1 MPPGLAIRA
10 FNKWLRDLPVSEAQR
25 TVLMTNIAKTETW
38 WERQPAEALE
48 TVQRV
53 AVMMGIPVGMLNKNF
68 DASNLIKLLTAAIR
82 MTN

>member
-10 FNKWLRDLPVSEAQR
+10 FNKWLRDLPISEAQR

-48 TVQRV
+48 TVQ
-53 AVMMGIPVGMLNKNF
+53 MMGIPVGMLNKNF

>member
-10 FNKWLRDLPVSEAQR
+10 FNKWLRDLPISEAQR

-48 TVQRV
+48 TVQ
-53 AVMMGIPVGMLNKNF
+53 MMGIPVGMLNKNF
-68 DASNLIKLLTAAIR
+68 DASNLIKHLTAAIS

>member
-10 FNKWLRDLPVSEAQR
+10 FNKWLRDLPISGAQR

-48 TVQRV
+48 TVQ
-53 AVMMGIPVGMLNKNF
+53 MMGIPVGMLNKNF

>member
-1 MPPGLAIRA
+1 MAIRA

-38 WERQPAEALE
+38 WDRQPAEALE

-68 DASNLIKLLTAAIR
+68 DASNLIKHLTAAIS

>member
-10 FNKWLRDLPVSEAQR
+10 FNKWLRDLPISEAQR

-48 TVQRV
+48 TVQ
-53 AVMMGIPVGMLNKNF
+53 MMGIPVGMLNKNF
-68 DASNLIKLLTAAIR
+68 DASNLIKLLTAAIS

>member
-48 TVQRV
+48 TVQ
-53 AVMMGIPVGMLNKNF
+53 MMGIPVGMLNKNF
-68 DASNLIKLLTAAIR
+68 DASNLIKHLTAAIS

>member
-1 MPPGLAIRA
+1 MPPGLAICA
-10 FNKWLRDLPVSEAQR
+10 FNKWLRDLPISEAQR

-48 TVQRV
+48 TIQRV

-68 DASNLIKLLTAAIR
+68 DASNLVKHLTAAIS

>member
-10 FNKWLRDLPVSEAQR
+10 FNKWLRDLPISGAQR

-48 TVQRV
+48 TVQ
-53 AVMMGIPVGMLNKNF
+53 MMGIPVGMLNKNF
-68 DASNLIKLLTAAIR
+68 DASNLIKHLTAAISV
-82 MTN
+82 TN

>member
-1 MPPGLAIRA
+1 MPPGLAICA
-10 FNKWLRDLPVSEAQR
+10 FNKWLRDLPISEAQR

-48 TVQRV
+48 TVQ
-53 AVMMGIPVGMLNKNF
+53 MMGIPVGMLNKNF
-68 DASNLIKLLTAAIR
+68 DASNLIKLLTAAIS

>member
-48 TVQRV
+48 TVQK
-53 AVMMGIPVGMLNKNF
+53 MGIPVGMLNKNF
-68 DASNLIKLLTAAIR
+68 DASNLIKHLTAAIS

>member
-10 FNKWLRDLPVSEAQR
+10 FNKWLRDLPISGAQR

-48 TVQRV
+48 TVQ
-53 AVMMGIPVGMLNKNF
+53 MMGIPVGMLNKNF
-68 DASNLIKLLTAAIR
+68 DASNLIKHRTAAIS

>member
-10 FNKWLRDLPVSEAQR
+10 FNKWLRDLPISGAQR

-48 TVQRV
+48 TVQ
-53 AVMMGIPVGMLNKNF
+53 MMGIPVGMLNKNF
-68 DASNLIKLLTAAIR
+68 DASNLIKHLTAAIS